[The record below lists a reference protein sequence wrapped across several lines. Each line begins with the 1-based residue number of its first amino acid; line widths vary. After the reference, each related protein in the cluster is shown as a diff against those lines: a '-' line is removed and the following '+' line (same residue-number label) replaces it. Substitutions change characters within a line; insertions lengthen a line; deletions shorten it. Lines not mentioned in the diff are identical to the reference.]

1 MKAQSLFLPRIGAM
15 LLLGLVLVACGS
27 PATIPASTQAP
38 AQAARQALE
47 VYFSALS
54 AGRYADVITLY
65 GGDYQ
70 VLVDNNPDL
79 DPNDHDALFQNACQ
93 INGFVC
99 NLTIKDYMSESQ
111 PSATEYTFVV
121 EFQSADGELFS
132 LGPCCGADPTE
143 SPPVTQFEYHVQVMS
158 GKYLVMDLPVYQP

>member
-1 MKAQSLFLPRIGAM
+1 VS
-15 LLLGLVLVACGS
+15 
-27 PATIPASTQAP
+27 TPASSQ

-47 VYFSALS
+47 AYFSALS
-54 AGRYADVITLY
+54 AGRYADAAALY

-70 VLVDNNPDL
+70 VLLDNNPTL
-79 DPNDHDALFQNACQ
+79 DPNDHEGLFQNACQ

-99 NLTIKDYMSESQ
+99 NLAIRNYVSESQ
-111 PSATEYTFVV
+111 PSETEFVFTV
-121 EFQSADGELFS
+121 EFQRADGEPFS

-143 SPPVTQFEYHVQVMS
+143 MPPVTQFEFRVQAAN